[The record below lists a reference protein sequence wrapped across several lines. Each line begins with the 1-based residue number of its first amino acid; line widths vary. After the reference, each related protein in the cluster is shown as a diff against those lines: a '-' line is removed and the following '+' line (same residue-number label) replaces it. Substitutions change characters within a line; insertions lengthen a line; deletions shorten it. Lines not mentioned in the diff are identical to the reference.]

1 MPRTRVL
8 LAVVLVAGWAAAGAA
23 VPAAAQAASTKRPA
37 TSTAAPTVTWR
48 QGEST
53 QTAYVS
59 RDELAVFLDSGAQVT
74 AAQRVATLRR
84 LGAVAPPLPGST
96 AFVLFVRVE
105 PGDMVAAARRA
116 SALLRGVPQVGSV
129 SPVFYRSLQS
139 PESRLAL
146 TGDVVV
152 SSRSTTASRAI
163 AEQAAGSDLAPRDT
177 LPGLSRAVVYHAPSA
192 LEALAAAGELAR
204 LPGVAYAV
212 PDWYHARVT
221 RAVPDDPLFAQQ
233 WHLDNTGQSGGTV
246 AVDAGVVEVWD
257 SLKGSPNEIVA
268 IVDEGVELSHE
279 DLAANVVAGLS
290 WDYVGNDAD
299 PSPGIDENHGTACAG
314 VAAARGFNALGVS
327 GAAPGTGL
335 VGLRLFDS
343 HGNDTDAD
351 EAAALTRSQGSIDIR
366 SSSWG
371 PADDRHLEAPGPQA
385 AAALAEGAA
394 NGRGGRGTVFVWAG
408 GNGAEFADNAN
419 YDGYANSRFA
429 IAVAACD
436 NRGTQSWYSEPGANL
451 LVTAPSSGGSLAIT
465 TVDRSGSA
473 GYSSGNYT
481 SGFGGTSA
489 AAPLVAGV
497 IALMLQANPQLTWR
511 DVQAILAE
519 TAVKN
524 DEADGD
530 WQVNGAGYHVNHKYG
545 FGLIN
550 ARAAVAAAESW
561 TTLGPEFRAEA
572 SATPAVAIP
581 DNNASGVSSQIEI
594 TDAIAIE
601 SVEIVLTAPH
611 PYWTDLRVEL
621 TSPKGTTSVLAEPVD
636 TAFSDP
642 NGFDHWRFTTKRCL
656 EESAQG
662 TWTLRVSDRVGGSI
676 GSFTSWTLRVH
687 GHPAG
692 AWSDTTA
699 PVTTASGYRG
709 WRNAPTTVTLSAF
722 DPDSTVART
731 EYRVDGDPWATGVSV
746 PVDAPLDHSGDGM
759 RLLEF
764 RSYDVNGPVETIKS
778 VNVGI
783 DTMGPDAR
791 APRPA
796 AARRGARV
804 TLRYRANDAT
814 SPQTTITIRIR
825 TLGGRLSKTVNLGR
839 RASNMTQNVSFRC
852 RLRRGTYRFFIT
864 ATDLAGNRQIHVGS
878 NRLTVR

>member
-1 MPRTRVL
+1 VPRKGVL
-8 LAVVLVAGWAAAGAA
+8 LAVALVAAWAATAA
-23 VPAAAQAASTKRPA
+23 PSAAHAYTATTKRPA
-37 TSTAAPTVTWR
+37 MPIAAPTITWR

-59 RDELAVFLDSGAQVT
+59 RDEVALFLAPGAQVT
-74 AAQRVATLRR
+74 GARRVALLTR

-96 AFVLFVRVE
+96 AFVLFARVR

-116 SALLRGVPQVGSV
+116 SALLRGVPEVRSV
-129 SPVFYRSLQS
+129 SPVCYRVPWAS
-139 PESRLAL
+139 EMRLAL

-152 SSRSTTASRAI
+152 ASRSAPASRAV
-163 AEQAAGSDLAPRDT
+163 AESAAGSDLVRRDS
-177 LPGLSRAVVYHAPSA
+177 LQGSSRAVVYRAPSA

-204 LPGVAYAV
+204 LPGVVYAV

-221 RAVPDDPLFAQQ
+221 RAVPDDPLFARQ

-268 IVDEGVELSHE
+268 IVDDGVEIAHQ
-279 DLAANVVAGLS
+279 DLVANVVAGLS
-290 WDYVGNDAD
+290 WDYVGSDAD
-299 PSPGIDENHGTACAG
+299 PSPGNGEDHGTACAG

-327 GAAPGTGL
+327 GAAPQAGL
-335 VGLRLFDS
+335 VGLRLLGADS
-343 HGNDTDAD
+343 DAN

-371 PADDRHLEAPGPQA
+371 PEDDRHLEAPGPQA

-408 GNGAEFADNAN
+408 GNGADVADNAN

-436 NRGTQSWYSEPGANL
+436 NYGTRSRYSEPGANL
-451 LVTAPSSGGSLAIT
+451 LVAAPSSGGSLAVT
-465 TVDRSGSA
+465 TTDRSGA
-473 GYSSGNYT
+473 VGYSAGNYT
-481 SGFGGTSA
+481 SAFGGTSA

-497 IALMLQANPQLTWR
+497 TALLLQANPQLTWR
-511 DVQAILAE
+511 DIQAILAE

-524 DEADGD
+524 DDGDGD
-530 WQVNGAGYHVNHKYG
+530 WQKNGAGYLVNHKYG
-545 FGLIN
+545 FGLVN
-550 ARAAVAAAESW
+550 AGAAVAAARSW
-561 TTLGPEFRAEA
+561 TTLGPELRAEA

-581 DNNASGVSSQIEI
+581 DNNATGVSSQIKI
-594 TDAIAIE
+594 SDAIAVE

-621 TSPKGTTSVLAEPVD
+621 VSPEGTTSVLAEPVETD
-636 TAFSDP
+636 FSDP
-642 NGFDHWRFTTKRCL
+642 NGFDHWQFTTKRCL
-656 EESAQG
+656 EESARG
-662 TWTLRVSDRVGGSI
+662 TWTLRISDRVAGGI

-692 AWSDTTA
+692 AWSDTT
-699 PVTTASGYRG
+699 PPLTTAWGHKG
-709 WRNAPTTVTLSAF
+709 WHSTGTTVTFSAF
-722 DPDSTVART
+722 DPDSAVDRT
-731 EYRVDGDPWATGVSV
+731 EYRLDGSPWATGVSIR
-746 PVDAPLDHSGDGM
+746 VDGPLDHSHDGL